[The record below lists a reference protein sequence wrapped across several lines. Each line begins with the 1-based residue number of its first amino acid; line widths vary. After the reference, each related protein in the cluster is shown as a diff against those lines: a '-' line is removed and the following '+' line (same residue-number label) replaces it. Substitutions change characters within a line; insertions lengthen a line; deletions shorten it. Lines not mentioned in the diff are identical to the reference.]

1 MPSPGTTTAISAP
14 TGLAPALERYFRLSV
29 NHSTLRQEL
38 LAGLTTFMTMAYIVV
53 VNPQILSQAG
63 MPAEGVV
70 FATCISAAI
79 ATLVMGLYANYP
91 IALAPGMS
99 LNAYFTY
106 SVCLGMH
113 IPWRTALGVIFFSGT
128 LFILITLTRIREQ
141 IVNGIPDCLKHST
154 AAGIGVFIAFVGMR
168 NAKLV
173 VASQA
178 TFLSLGNF
186 SDRELQAACFGVLLT
201 LVLIVRRVNGSIL
214 LGILGTTLFGIV
226 RGIMHRPAQY
236 LSIPHPSGTFLQ
248 LDLRGAMHLGL
259 WEIIFAFLFV
269 DLFDNIGTL
278 MGVCAQAGFVKGGRI
293 PRVGRVL
300 LADGVGTVVGSLTGT
315 STVTSYIESAA
326 GVAAGARTGLSNLV
340 VAALFL
346 VALFFAPL
354 AAAIPAFATA
364 PALILVGGL
373 MMRSIADI
381 EWADLSEAFPAFL
394 TIVAMPLTFSI
405 ATGLSFG
412 VITYTVVK
420 VAAGKHRQVSIVLWI
435 LTILFVVRDV
445 YLAIG

>member
-1 MPSPGTTTAISAP
+1 MTTTVP
-14 TGLAPALERYFRLSV
+14 GPAAGLERYFRLSE
-29 NHSTLRQEL
+29 NQTTMRQEL

-113 IPWRTALGVIFFSGT
+113 VPWRTALGVIFFSGT
-128 LFILITLTRIREQ
+128 LFILITVTRIREQ

-173 VASQA
+173 VANPA

-186 SDRELQAACFGVLLT
+186 SDRELQAACFGLLLT
-201 LVLIVRRVNGSIL
+201 LILMVRKVNGSIL
-214 LGILGTTLFGIV
+214 LGILGTTVFGIL
-226 RGIMHRPAQY
+226 RGIAHRP
-236 LSIPHPSGTFLQ
+236 LHFVSMPHPSGTFLQ
-248 LDLRGAMHLGL
+248 LDLRGAIHLGL

-278 MGVCAQAGFVKGGRI
+278 MGVCAQAGFVKDGKI

-300 LADGVGTVVGSLTGT
+300 LADGIGTVVGSLTGT

-326 GVAAGARTGLSNLV
+326 GVAAGARTGLSNIV

-346 VALFFAPL
+346 VALFFSPL

-373 MMRSIADI
+373 MMQSISEID
-381 EWADLSEAFPAFL
+381 WPDFSEAFPAFV
-394 TIVAMPLTFSI
+394 TVVAMPLTFSI

-420 VAAGKHRQVSIVLWI
+420 LAAGKHREVSIVLWA
-435 LTILFVVRDV
+435 LTILFIIRDV
-445 YLAIG
+445 YLAVG